1 MQPHEGATDKEQ
13 KAPRRRKAPG
23 PARPAALS
31 RAEALERRL
40 LDRMCGA
47 DEAVRWAAA
56 DRVRRSV
63 LLPVGR
69 LVLGLAERLLAGPA
83 AVSRAAQASLVQL
96 GDSAVPALTARLMNA
111 RAPAEQLALVE
122 TLFWV
127 GEGASGTRRVGLV
140 LDLAAAKRKCWA
152 ADGAVVA
159 ALNGAIIGLRW
170 LTV

>member
-1 MQPHEGATDKEQ
+1 MQPHEGTTDKEQ

-23 PARPAALS
+23 PARPAAPS

-56 DRVRRSV
+56 DRVRRSD
-63 LLPVGR
+63 LLPFGR
-69 LVLGLAERLLAGPA
+69 LAQRLAERLLAGPA

-96 GDSAVPALTARLMNA
+96 GDKAVTALTARLLSS

-122 TLFWV
+122 TLYWV
-127 GEGASGTRRVGLV
+127 GAGASGVYRVDV
-140 LDLAAAKRKCWA
+140 ILDLTAAKCGA

-159 ALNGAIIGLRW
+159 ALTGAIVGLRQ
-170 LTV
+170 LDG

>member
-1 MQPHEGATDKEQ
+1 VLSWEEADEMLSRKGL
-13 KAPRRRKAPG
+13 RRRQAPG
-23 PARPAALS
+23 PARPAAPS
-31 RAEALERRL
+31 RAEALVRRL

-47 DEAVRWAAA
+47 DEAVRRAAA
-56 DRVRRSV
+56 DRVRRSD

-96 GDSAVPALTARLMNA
+96 GDRAVPALTARLMNA
-111 RAPAEQLALVE
+111 RAAAEQLALVK
-122 TLFWV
+122 TLYWV
-127 GEGASGTRRVGLV
+127 GAGASGSRRVQLV
-140 LDLAAAKRKCWA
+140 LDLGAAKCGA

-170 LTV
+170 LTC